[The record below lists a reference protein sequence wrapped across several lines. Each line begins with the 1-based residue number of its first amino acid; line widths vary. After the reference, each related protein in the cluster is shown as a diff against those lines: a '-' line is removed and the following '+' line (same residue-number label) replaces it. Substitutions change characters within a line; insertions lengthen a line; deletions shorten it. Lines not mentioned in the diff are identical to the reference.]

1 MAARSRLDTQTP
13 RHALL
18 PPPFPPLAD
27 TPLVYLNS
35 VTKGCKARVAAKL
48 ESCEPC
54 SSVKDR
60 IGRNVSPVP
69 ARCCVWSGGSG
80 LGPCS

>member
-1 MAARSRLDTQTP
+1 MCPAAFAPPTP
-13 RHALL
+13 
-18 PPPFPPLAD
+18 D
-27 TPLVYLNS
+27 TPLVYLNN

-60 IGRNVSPVP
+60 IGRNVSPQSAAP
-69 ARCCVWSGGSG
+69 WRLWKGG
-80 LGPCS
+80 LGRCRKVVTQLNRRGTHTCN